1 MALLNSTV
9 LRSSRGGAPLLP
21 MPPQTQPVALRSGS
35 SNILMAGQN
44 VAVHSCA
51 NGGSCVCSAGRCDCP
66 GTDCRGATTM
76 TKLSTSSLLTQSI
89 RNASPQQ
96 GSLISGVA
104 NTKPTQSYERAFASR
119 TGGPNQPSLLPN
131 KNIGPDRWY
140 KEDTIVK
147 QGFANPDALR
157 AAIEARTIAAECPTK
172 CNAAQCGSV
181 AVQYTYTDPVTQ
193 KKMTGKATCPCAVK
207 SCPAP
212 LECNG
217 NQCDCPAGG
226 VDVGKPCGDTS
237 PGGCSCVGFGSSFSA
252 VECYKGACFDSG
264 PCGINLEIQIALDK
278 YLASGGTLAGANS
291 QKWSASYW
299 THKDNKGIPWPNP
312 VNNMCGIE
320 ALRQK
325 LLYECGNAK
334 LVPLPFGIISITPS
348 WAPC

>member
-1 MALLNSTV
+1 
-9 LRSSRGGAPLLP
+9 
-21 MPPQTQPVALRSGS
+21 
-35 SNILMAGQN
+35 MAGQD

-51 NGGSCVCSAGRCDCP
+51 NGGGCVCSSGRCDCP

-76 TKLSTSSLLTQSI
+76 TKLSTSSLLTQST

-96 GSLISGVA
+96 GSLIFGVA

-119 TGGPNQPSLLPN
+119 TGGPDQPSLLPN

-140 KEDTIVK
+140 KEDTIGK

-212 LECNG
+212 LACNG

-226 VDVGKPCGDTS
+226 VGIDMPCGETS
-237 PGGCSCVGFGSSFSA
+237 PGGCSCVELGSWGTPM
-252 VECYKGACFDSG
+252 VCRNGTCFDSG
-264 PCGINLEIQIALDK
+264 PCNAHLIIENALAA
-278 YLASGGTLAGANS
+278 YLASGHTLA
-291 QKWSASYW
+291 
-299 THKDNKGIPWPNP
+299 
-312 VNNMCGIE
+312 E
-320 ALRQK
+320 
-325 LLYECGNAK
+325 AK
-334 LVPLPFGIISITPS
+334 LQRWEVGFKVGPKGKKGYTLPCGGIDGAKAYLVKQCLDAALLPAALYDITVWPAPG
-348 WAPC
+348 APCN